1 MLALS
6 PRIKVSQCSRGTGAV
21 HTQPRLVVFAENRTW
36 AREHSRLAQG
46 AWRGLWMG
54 AIVPGLGDTGRTVVP
69 DGARNIF
76 TKALSDFH
84 TIQHRVAN
92 FVFTGGR

>member
-1 MLALS
+1 MARNILGWHRV
-6 PRIKVSQCSRGTGAV
+6 PGEVSG
-21 HTQPRLVVFAENRTW
+21 W
-36 AREHSRLAQG
+36 AHIAS
-46 AWRGLWMG
+46 
-54 AIVPGLGDTGRTVVP
+54 GLGDTGRTVVP

-76 TKALSDFH
+76 TKALSDFPH